1 MKQVQ
6 SSFKGF
12 KASVK
17 ALTAL
22 TQREAR
28 IGVLDASAHSEGITN
43 AQLLAIHEFGSRAN
57 GIPERS
63 VLRTTVAEARA
74 EVTRIMVDGIA
85 QGAPRALAAAG
96 RLMQVRIKAKFG
108 SARLKRAKQPD
119 TNGPLYDTG
128 NLKRAI
134 RYKVVPVGG
143 ET

>member
-1 MKQVQ
+1 MRQVQ
-6 SSFKGF
+6 ASFKGF

-17 ALTAL
+17 GLTAL
-22 TQREAR
+22 TQREVR

-43 AQLLAIHEFGSRAN
+43 AQLLTIHEFGSRAN
-57 GIPERS
+57 NIPERS
-63 VLRTTVAEARA
+63 VLRTTIAESRA
-74 EVTRIMVDGIA
+74 EVASILVDGIT
-85 QGAPRALAAAG
+85 QGAPRALEAAG
-96 RLMQVRIKAKFG
+96 RLVQVRVKAKFG

-128 NLKRAI
+128 KLKRAI

>member
-1 MKQVQ
+1 MKGVK

-12 KASVK
+12 KASVA

-22 TQREAR
+22 TAREAR
-28 IGVLDASAHSEGITN
+28 IGVLDASEHSDDISN

-63 VLRTTVAEARA
+63 VLRTTIAETRA
-74 EVTRIMVDGIA
+74 EVVDVLTSGYVE
-85 QGAPRALAAAG
+85 GARDPLAAAG
-96 RLMQVRIKAKFG
+96 RLVQIRVKAKFG

-128 NLKRAI
+128 KLKRAI

-143 ET
+143 DK